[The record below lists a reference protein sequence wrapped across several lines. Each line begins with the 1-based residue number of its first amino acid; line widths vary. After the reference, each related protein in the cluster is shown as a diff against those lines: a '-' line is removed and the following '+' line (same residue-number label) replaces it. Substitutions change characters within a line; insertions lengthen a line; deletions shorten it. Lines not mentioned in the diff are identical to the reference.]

1 MEEAIV
7 SWLLKLKGPP
17 AVLILISSTT
27 SSSLTKG
34 CVVCGEA
41 HVHWHSTSA
50 TTSRKAYGMVE
61 EGYPNKNLSYP
72 RGSENETQG
81 SNQCIKL

>member
-27 SSSLTKG
+27 SSSLTKAW
-34 CVVCGEA
+34 VVRGEA

-50 TTSRKAYGMVE
+50 TTSRKACGMVE
-61 EGYPNKNLSYP
+61 EGYLKKISLLP
-72 RGSENETQG
+72 
-81 SNQCIKL
+81 

>member
-7 SWLLKLKGPP
+7 SWLLKLKGPS

-34 CVVCGEA
+34 WVVCGEA

-50 TTSRKAYGMVE
+50 TTSWKAYGMVE
-61 EGYPNKNLSYP
+61 EGYLNKKSLLP
-72 RGSENETQG
+72 
-81 SNQCIKL
+81 